1 MRIIRIA
8 VILMAVVCLPLFAH
22 TAEIQ
27 MTSSTQYLWYQDFL
41 SDDEDQNEIAE
52 YLRLNATKL
61 DKDGKISI
69 YGYGRVIHQFSDSFE
84 VRPEIANDTFG
95 RMYYLYLDYRDA
107 IKDHLDVRAGR
118 TYVSAAAVAGTVDG
132 AYLDV
137 KNLGPMGI
145 TLFGGRRVIFDN
157 KSEIGTSGDS
167 LAGGSVYL
175 DTIKFTH
182 VEVSYGRKYADTDLA
197 TENVGLDFST
207 TPHEKVNVYGRM
219 KYDIVSS
226 RFNEVLL
233 GAKVAPLKDLI
244 LRGEYYYSYATFDKS
259 SFYRF
264 FDINNYKEIGIAAEY
279 QVNVDY
285 RIYAKYAHE
294 DFGGDE
300 TANLYDL
307 GFFARPIKDLTLD
320 ASYEYRQGFT
330 GKLNGFRFHG
340 AYKIY
345 RAMILAGIDYDDFRR
360 EDSREGTAKKY
371 WAGLNYEINKRFS
384 AVLRLED
391 NTNFLFDDSFQGF
404 VALTINL

>member
-1 MRIIRIA
+1 MRILRFA
-8 VILMAVVCLPLFAH
+8 VIILAVVCLPLLAH

-27 MTSSTQYLWYQDFL
+27 MTSSTQYSWYQDFL
-41 SDDEDQNEIAE
+41 SNDEDQNEIVE

-61 DKDGKISI
+61 DKEGKLSI
-69 YGYGRVIHQFSDSFE
+69 YGYGRVIYQFSDSVE
-84 VRPEIANDTFG
+84 ERPEIANDTFG

-107 IKDHLDVRAGR
+107 IKDHLDLRAGR
-118 TYVSAAAVAGTVDG
+118 TYVSAAAVSGTVDG
-132 AYLDV
+132 AYLDL
-137 KNLGPMGI
+137 KNLGPLGV
-145 TLFGGRRVIFDN
+145 TAFGGRRVIFDN

-167 LAGGSVYL
+167 LWGGSVYF
-175 DTIKFTH
+175 DTVKFTH
-182 VEVSYGRKYADTDLA
+182 IEASYGRKYAEDDLA
-197 TENVGLDFST
+197 TENIGLDFST
-207 TPHEKVNVYGRM
+207 TPHEKINVYGRM

-233 GAKVAPLKDLI
+233 GAKVAPVKDLV

-264 FDINNYKEIGIAAEY
+264 FNINNYKEIGIAAEY
-279 QVNVDY
+279 QLSADY
-285 RIYAKYAHE
+285 RIYAKYANE

-307 GFFARPIKDLTLD
+307 GIFAHPIKDLTLD

-330 GKLNGFRFHG
+330 GRLNGIRFHG
-340 AYKIY
+340 AYRIY
-345 RAMILAGIDYDDFRR
+345 RATILAGIDYDDFRR

-371 WAGLNYEINKRFS
+371 WAGLNYEITKMFG

-391 NTNFLFDDSFQGF
+391 NKNFLFDDSFQGF
-404 VALTINL
+404 VALNINL

>member
-1 MRIIRIA
+1 
-8 VILMAVVCLPLFAH
+8 
-22 TAEIQ
+22 
-27 MTSSTQYLWYQDFL
+27 
-41 SDDEDQNEIAE
+41 
-52 YLRLNATKL
+52 
-61 DKDGKISI
+61 
-69 YGYGRVIHQFSDSFE
+69 
-84 VRPEIANDTFG
+84 
-95 RMYYLYLDYRDA
+95 
-107 IKDHLDVRAGR
+107 
-118 TYVSAAAVAGTVDG
+118 VSAAAVAGTVDG